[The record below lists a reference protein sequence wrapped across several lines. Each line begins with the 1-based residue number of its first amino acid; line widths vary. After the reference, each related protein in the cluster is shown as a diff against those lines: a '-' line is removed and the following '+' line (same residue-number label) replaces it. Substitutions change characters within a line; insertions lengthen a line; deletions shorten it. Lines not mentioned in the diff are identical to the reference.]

1 MIDKRKVII
10 FKGIIDSLDAFSEE
24 LCAGFEKEGCDVLL
38 CDVNKLH
45 YFQDELFNRIDE
57 YAACE
62 DTMVIFFNSI
72 GMLMD
77 GMDGGNYW
85 NKSGVRCFDILA
97 DPPFFYHD
105 AIESDI
111 ENVTFI
117 CVDKEQSDY
126 INRYYGTGSDY
137 YNRTGRVRVS
147 LYMPLAGVASNEYE
161 RNIISSSE
169 YAKKIIYSDE
179 YEKNIITSNDGGY
192 KKAKES
198 TSVAY
203 KCEDIKL
210 RENTK
215 EHERTR
221 DVYKEIYNEDIL
233 AESFNNRKYDVVFT
247 GSVRDYEDIDT
258 GIYNLDNSL
267 KEMWDIVLDYICK
280 DTSLTIERAV
290 RKCMS
295 DYSLALTDEHVH
307 QIILLFRKMDSIIRA
322 LHRQRVI
329 TAIADG
335 GVKIDVFG
343 DGWDVLRKKLVHPE
357 NLIVHG
363 CVSYRQSVE
372 IAAQA
377 KISVNVMPWFKTGF
391 HDRIATAM
399 LNGCVSVTDSS
410 EYIKNNYTDGTDI
423 VVYNLDN
430 LKPLAQKINI
440 LLKNEDNATFNLAM
454 AGYKRAAVQDT
465 WHDRAKWFLT
475 L

>member
-1 MIDKRKVII
+1 MINKRKIII
-10 FKGIIDSLDAFSEE
+10 FKGIIDSLDAFAEE

-57 YAACE
+57 YAVCKDAI
-62 DTMVIFFNSI
+62 VIFFNSI

-77 GMDGGNYW
+77 SLDGGNYW

-97 DPPFFYHD
+97 DPPFFYHA

-117 CVDKEQSDY
+117 CVDREQSDY
-126 INRYYGTGSDY
+126 INRYYGIGSDY
-137 YNRTGRVRVS
+137 YNRTGRVRKS
-147 LYMPLAGVASNEYE
+147 LYMPLAGAASNEYT
-161 RNIISSSE
+161 
-169 YAKKIIYSDE
+169 KKIIYSNE
-179 YEKNIITSNDGGY
+179 YAKNIISSNNGGY
-192 KKAKES
+192 KKAKEG

-203 KCEDIKL
+203 KSEDIKL
-210 RENTK
+210 RKNTK
-215 EHERTR
+215 ESERTR
-221 DVYKEIYNEDIL
+221 DVYKDIYNEDSL

-247 GSVRDYEDIDT
+247 GSIRDYEDIDT
-258 GIYNLDNSL
+258 GIYNLEDSL

-290 RKCMS
+290 RKCMA

-307 QIILLFRKMDSIIRA
+307 QIILLFKKMDSVIRA

-343 DGWDVLRKKLVHPE
+343 DGWDYLRDKLIHPE
-357 NLIVHG
+357 NLIIHE

-377 KISVNVMPWFKTGF
+377 KISVNVMPWFKMGF

-399 LNGCVSVTDSS
+399 LNGCVSITDSS

-423 VVYNLDN
+423 VIYDLDN
-430 LKPLAQKINI
+430 LQTLAQKIKRLI
-440 LLKNEDNATFNLAM
+440 KNEDNSTFKLAI
-454 AGYKRAAVQDT
+454 AGYKKAAKQDT
-465 WHDRAKWFLT
+465 WHNRAKWFLS